1 MGLSEEM
8 QERMRKNLE
17 DQYGQ
22 VGFLQDQVVLA
33 DDEKKTWDTAIEAL
47 DANLLG
53 QIEVVNRAIDDVKDA
68 YLDHFTGITS
78 CRSDLFW
85 VAKDVDTDSGG
96 AWNGSFSALNRFTFE
111 CVQLNPNGYTDVIKN
126 MRGNLVG
133 IASTYFWYL
142 VPLGGGQGIVT
153 TSPTNATT

>member
-1 MGLSEEM
+1 MSLSTEM
-8 QERMRKNLE
+8 QQKIYDNLNE
-17 DQYGQ
+17 QYGQ
-22 VGFLQDQVVLA
+22 VGYFQDQVVIV

-85 VAKDVDTDSGG
+85 VAKNVDTDSGG
-96 AWNGSFSALNRFTFE
+96 SWNGSFSALNRFTFE
-111 CVQLNPNGYTDVIKN
+111 
-126 MRGNLVG
+126 
-133 IASTYFWYL
+133 
-142 VPLGGGQGIVT
+142 
-153 TSPTNATT
+153 